1 MADVTDATF
10 TTDVVERSRTVPVV
24 VDLWAE
30 WCGPCRTLG
39 PILEKVVADTGG
51 QVELAKVDIDANPSV
66 ASMFQVQSIPAVYAM
81 KDGKVVDGFLGA
93 QPEWQVA
100 EFVQRLYP
108 SAEDRE
114 VDRLVAAGDE
124 ASLRAALE
132 LEPSEETV
140 IVALAELLVSDGRAE
155 EGLAL
160 LERIPE
166 SPATRRVAALAH
178 RRAGRRRRPRR
189 PTRLAPL
196 AGQGR
201 RRRPP
206 AVRRPARADRGSRR
220 RRRLAPQARRT
231 ALLNRRCPAPPV
243 GPMTRGPSGSP
254 ETGHRYP

>member
-108 SAEDRE
+108 SVEDRE

-132 LEPSEETV
+132 LEPSEEKV

-166 SPATRRVAALAH
+166 SPATRRVAALARTGGLADAGDLDARLDSLLSQVKDDDDARQQFVDLLELIDDPDAAGAW
-178 RRAGRRRRPRR
+178 RRKLAA
-189 PTRLAPL
+189 RLF
-196 AGQGR
+196 
-201 RRRPP
+201 
-206 AVRRPARADRGSRR
+206 
-220 RRRLAPQARRT
+220 
-231 ALLNRRCPAPPV
+231 
-243 GPMTRGPSGSP
+243 
-254 ETGHRYP
+254 